1 MDNYLKEKADSLL
14 KSLYKNVNRLK
25 HKKDAVEDVLDSN
38 TTAEVS
44 PDNIPKGRVGAL
56 NKSKMQKKQGVPEEA
71 DPETHERC
79 VKKVKAKGHDKESAF
94 AICNEVKAGQD
105 VKKSEEIVGELMK
118 NLDIISKACK
128 SKMEKRCWE
137 GYEPTPGKKA
147 YSEGSCQP
155 IKKEEKEKPSI
166 IDKKEHFNLKADHK
180 SDKGG
185 LTEKG
190 RRAYN
195 KATGSNL
202 KRPQPEGGKRKKSF
216 CARNKGQI
224 DMHNIDCKKDPEKR
238 ACKARKR
245 WKC

>member
-1 MDNYLKEKADSLL
+1 MDNYLKEKADLLL
-14 KSLYKNVNRLK
+14 KSLYKNVNKLK
-25 HKKDAVEDVLDSN
+25 QKKNAIEDVLDSN
-38 TTAEVS
+38 RMAEVN
-44 PDNIPKGRVGAL
+44 PDDVPTGSSGIL
-56 NKSKMQKKQGVPEEA
+56 NKAKKEE
-71 DPETHERC
+71 
-79 VKKVKAKGHDKESAF
+79 VKK
-94 AICNEVKAGQD
+94 N
-105 VKKSEEIVGELMK
+105 EEIAQKLLK
-118 NLDIISKACK
+118 NLETISKAYK

-137 GYEPTPGKKA
+137 GYEPTPGKEA

-155 IKKEEKEKPSI
+155 IKKEEKEKEKLDSKKI
-166 IDKKEHFNLKADHK
+166 HKKEFSLKADHK

-190 RRAYN
+190 RKAYN

-224 DMHNIDCKKDPEKR
+224 DMHNIDCKKTPEKR